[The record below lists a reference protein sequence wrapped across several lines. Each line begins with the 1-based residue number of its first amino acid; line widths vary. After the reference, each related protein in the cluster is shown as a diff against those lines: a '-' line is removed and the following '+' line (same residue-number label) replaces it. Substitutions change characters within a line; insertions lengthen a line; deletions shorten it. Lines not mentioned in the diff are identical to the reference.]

1 MSLFKSKA
9 QKKAHAAN
17 KAAESK
23 VVNAGD
29 WLSAEIGE
37 IGEKLQ
43 QSVEAGAS
51 ALASG
56 VEATTPHVQEG
67 LGKVQNLSEDAKK
80 RSEKAKAA
88 SAAAAAP
95 LAAKAA
101 KKTAGGRAAAQEK
114 YSGAVAALAGK
125 VADAETSDQFDA
137 LVAKLTGDKKTVKRI
152 QKAAKNSAKDYAKQ
166 QKKAQGGHKGLLVLG
181 LLVTGGVAGVA
192 AWRASRPVQDPW
204 KTPATASP
212 RVSASPVNTDS
223 TVAAGSGVKV
233 DDVQD
238 PTSAA
243 QKKTG
248 GASEAA
254 HRATDGAKSVAQ
266 DAKQT
271 VNEVKEQIKGS
282 KTDDTK
288 LGSAD
293 NASKHNPGNTKH

>member
-1 MSLFKSKA
+1 MSLFKSKT
-9 QKKAHAAN
+9 QKQAKAAN

-23 VVNAGD
+23 VVSAGE
-29 WLSAEIGE
+29 WLSEEIGE
-37 IGEKLQ
+37 LGEKLQ
-43 QSVEAGAS
+43 HGVQAGAS

-56 VEATTPHVQEG
+56 VEATGPYVQDG
-67 LGKVQNLSEDAKK
+67 LGRAQDLGEDVKK

-101 KKTAGGRAAAQEK
+101 KKTAKGRAAAQDK

-125 VADAETSDQFDA
+125 VADADTSDQFDA

-152 QKAAKNSAKDYAKQ
+152 QKAAKNSAKEYAKQ

-181 LLVTGGVAGVA
+181 LLVAGGVAGVA

-212 RVSASPVNTDS
+212 RVSASPVNTNS
-223 TVAAGSGVKV
+223 TVAAGTGVKV
-233 DDVQD
+233 DDVKD
-238 PTSAA
+238 P
-243 QKKTG
+243 
-248 GASEAA
+248 ASSVRKEGTASQAA
-254 HRATDGAKSVAQ
+254 HRATDGVKSVAE

-282 KTDDTK
+282 NKTDDTK

-293 NASKHNPGNTKH
+293 NNSKHNPGGPKH

>member
-1 MSLFKSKA
+1 MSVFKSKA
-9 QKKAHAAN
+9 QKQAEATS
-17 KAAESK
+17 KAAGHK
-23 VVNAGD
+23 VVHAGD
-29 WLSAEIGE
+29 WLSTEIAEL
-37 IGEKLQ
+37 GEKLQ
-43 QSVEAGAS
+43 HGVEAGAT

-56 VEATTPHVQEG
+56 VEATSPYVQDG
-67 LGKVQNLSEDAKK
+67 LGKAQSFSEDARK

-88 SAAAAAP
+88 SVAAAAP

-101 KKTAGGRAAAQEK
+101 KKTATGRAAAQEK
-114 YSGAVAALAGK
+114 YSGAVAALAAK
-125 VADAETSDQFDA
+125 VADADTSDQFDA
-137 LVAKLTGDKKTVKRI
+137 LVTKLTGDKKTVKRI
-152 QKAAKNSAKDYAKQ
+152 QKAAKNSAKEYAKQ

-181 LLVTGGVAGVA
+181 LLVAGGVAGVA

-212 RVSASPVNTDS
+212 RVSASPVNTNS
-223 TVAAGSGVKV
+223 TVAAGTGVKV
-233 DDVQD
+233 DDVKD
-238 PTSAA
+238 PTSSAH
-243 QKKTG
+243 QG
-248 GASEAA
+248 GTATQAA
-254 HRATDGAKSVAQ
+254 HRATDGVKSVAE